1 MNSIGRVAALLLGIF
16 STPALAETIHGTLY
30 KDQHCECCEA
40 HAEYLRNN
48 GFDLKIEAVKNHA
61 DRIFDRAGPRRGRRS
76 TEFRRV
82 ALKPRVATGNGE

>member
-16 STPALAETIHGTLY
+16 STPALAETIHGLY

-61 DRIFDRAGPRRGRRS
+61 DRIFRPRWTTPGPEEHRIPQGCAE
-76 TEFRRV
+76 T
-82 ALKPRVATGNGE
+82 PGGHG